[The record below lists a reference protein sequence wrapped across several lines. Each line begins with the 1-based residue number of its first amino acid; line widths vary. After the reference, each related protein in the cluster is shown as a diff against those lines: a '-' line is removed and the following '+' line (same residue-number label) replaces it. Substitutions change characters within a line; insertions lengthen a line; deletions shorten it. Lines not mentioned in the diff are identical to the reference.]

1 MTKAILEKITKI
13 EDLLYFSKAYKEG
26 LININISKLARELG
40 KDFKTVKCKC
50 QCESEPL
57 CWCESGSYSIRLI
70 STLFLCY
77 NYNVFKGENH
87 GKLFKR
93 IRRKLSIY

>member
-57 CWCESGSYSIRLI
+57 CWCESEPLVNYL
-70 STLFLCY
+70 TNPLFL
-77 NYNVFKGENH
+77 
-87 GKLFKR
+87 
-93 IRRKLSIY
+93 